1 MSIIDLSSPEFAKLI
16 HFDLKG
22 APPVISYYEQVF
34 PLLKKL
40 GATGILMEYEDMFP
54 YLGDLQI
61 VCQPDVYSKE
71 EILKIQQL
79 ASDNGLDI
87 IPLVQSF
94 GHLEFLLKHDKYY
107 ELREAERYPNALCPS
122 HPKSES
128 AVLDM
133 IYQILDAHP
142 NSEYIHIGG
151 DEVWHLGQC
160 IQCKAKLE
168 SQKWKK
174 EHLFLDHISRIV
186 TNIHQ
191 KCPDK
196 KIIIWDDMMRDIDIN
211 ILNASKISDLVIPM
225 VWHYLPMDEF
235 KLKNNL
241 WEKYSNVFPNIWI
254 ASAFKG
260 ATEMTQL
267 VTPTRYHV
275 ANHQAWL
282 SILKTY
288 GGQFKKIHGIGFTG
302 WQRFD
307 HYTVLC
313 ELFPVALPTLAI
325 CLLTVI
331 NGDFGE
337 SIQKTAS
344 SLLGFQNLIEI
355 DTFPRPQPVG
365 PPPLFPGGNIHNS
378 CLLLANCITEYHILM
393 HHPSIE
399 GAFSSFQIM
408 HNRVNTLHID
418 QFLPRARILLMNLEA
433 INVQLENELAKI
445 FYPSTVEEFLAVN
458 INPYLEKL
466 RKLVRDADQQIIF
479 HSPPEEIRSNSS

>member
-1 MSIIDLSSPEFAKLI
+1 
-16 HFDLKG
+16 
-22 APPVISYYEQVF
+22 
-34 PLLKKL
+34 
-40 GATGILMEYEDMFP
+40 MFP
-54 YLGDLQI
+54 YQGDLQI

-71 EILKIQQL
+71 EIQKIQSL
-79 ASDNGLDI
+79 AAENDLEVV
-87 IPLVQSF
+87 PLVQSF

-107 ELREAERYPNALCPS
+107 EIREAERYPNALCPS
-122 HPKSES
+122 HPKSE
-128 AVLDM
+128 AIVLEM
-133 IYQILDAHP
+133 VKQIIESHP
-142 NSEYIHIGG
+142 NSKFIHIGG

-160 IQCKAKLE
+160 VSCKEKMKAE
-168 SQKWKK
+168 NWKK
-174 EHLFLDHISRIV
+174 EHLFLDHMCRIIKKIREKYP
-186 TNIHQ
+186 NIE
-191 KCPDK
+191 
-196 KIIIWDDMMRDIDIN
+196 IIIWDDMMRDIDVN
-211 ILNASKISDLVIPM
+211 ILIFSEIGGLVIPM
-225 VWHYLPMDEF
+225 VWHYLPTEEF
-235 KLKNNL
+235 KLKNSL
-241 WEKYSNVFPNIWI
+241 WEKYSKVFPSIWI

-275 ANHQAWL
+275 ANQQAWL
-282 SILKTY
+282 KTLQTF
-288 GGQFKKIHGIGFTG
+288 GNLFKKVHGIAVTG

-313 ELFPVALPTLAI
+313 ELFPVALPTLAV
-325 CLLTVI
+325 CLLTLMH
-331 NGDFGE
+331 GDFGE
-337 SIQKTAS
+337 NVHKAAS
-344 SLLGFQNLIEI
+344 SLLGFQNLIEM
-355 DTFPRPQPVG
+355 DAFPRPQPVG

-433 INVQLENELAKI
+433 INAQLEGELGKI
-445 FYPSTVEEFLAVN
+445 FYTSTVEEFLAVN
-458 INPYLEKL
+458 INPFLEKL

>member
-1 MSIIDLSSPEFAKLI
+1 MDFNSQEFSKLV

-22 APPVISYYEQVF
+22 APPMVSYYEQVF

-54 YLGDLQI
+54 YVGDLQI

-71 EILKIQQL
+71 DIQKIQEI
-79 ASDNGLDI
+79 ASNNDLTVV
-87 IPLVQSF
+87 PLVQSF

-107 ELREAERYPNALCPS
+107 EVREAERYPNALCPS
-122 HPKSES
+122 HPKSEDI
-128 AVLDM
+128 VLDM
-133 IYQILDAHP
+133 IYQIFDNHP
-142 NSEYIHIGG
+142 SSKYIHIGG
-151 DEVWHLGQC
+151 DEVWHIGQC
-160 IQCKAKLE
+160 IQCKTKMEA
-168 SQKWKK
+168 QQWKR
-174 EHLFLDHISRIV
+174 EHLFLDHISRIASK
-186 TNIHQ
+186 IRDKYPQ
-191 KCPDK
+191 KD
-196 KIIIWDDMMRDIDIN
+196 IIIWDDMMREIDIN
-211 ILNASKISDLVIPM
+211 ILNAFKIGELVMPM
-225 VWHYLPMDEF
+225 VWHYLPVDEF

-241 WEKYSNVFPNIWI
+241 WEKYATIFPNIWV

-267 VTPTRYHV
+267 VTPTRYHL

-282 SILKTY
+282 KILKTY
-288 GGQFKKIHGIGFTG
+288 GSQFKKVHGIACTG

-313 ELFPVALPTLAI
+313 ELFPVALPTLAV
-325 CLLTVI
+325 CLLTII
-331 NGDFGE
+331 NGGFNE
-337 SIQKTAS
+337 EVQKTVS
-344 SLLGFQNLIEI
+344 SLLGFQNTIEVDI
-355 DTFPRPQPVG
+355 FPRPQPVG

-378 CLLLANCITEYHILM
+378 CLLLANCVTEYHILM

-418 QFLPRARILLMNLEA
+418 QFLPRARMLLMNIEA
-433 INVQLENELAKI
+433 INVQLEKELGKI

-458 INPYLEKL
+458 IHPFLNKL

-479 HSPPEEIRSNSS
+479 HSAPEEMQSNSS